1 MAGTASDSVAP
12 AKYIL
17 TILYLFTR
25 YVVATPIVTKSAKD
39 VAEALFT
46 HAFAVH
52 GRPLSIRSDE
62 GKEFVNA
69 GLLALY
75 RRWDIE
81 PITTGGWRAWANP
94 IERYHRYLNAG
105 MSLLS
110 TKFGEDWP
118 SYLPAVVFSYNASV
132 SRSTGYSPY
141 FLFYGREPTFLEEI
155 AMPHPHVDA
164 APDNDIASIQAR
176 MSRAYAY
183 AITQQERVAASAIK
197 TNRPR

>member
-1 MAGTASDSVAP
+1 
-12 AKYIL
+12 
-17 TILYLFTR
+17 
-25 YVVATPIVTKSAKD
+25 
-39 VAEALFT
+39 
-46 HAFAVH
+46 
-52 GRPLSIRSDE
+52 
-62 GKEFVNA
+62 
-69 GLLALY
+69 
-75 RRWDIE
+75 
-81 PITTGGWRAWANP
+81 
-94 IERYHRYLNAG
+94 